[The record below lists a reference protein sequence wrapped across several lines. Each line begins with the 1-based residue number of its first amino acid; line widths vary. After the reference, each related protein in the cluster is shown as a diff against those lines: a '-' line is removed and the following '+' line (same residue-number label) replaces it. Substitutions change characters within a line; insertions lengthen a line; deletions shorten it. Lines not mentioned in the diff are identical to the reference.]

1 MVKTSAHGFGDWLWQ
16 RITAATMLLYTLVVG
31 LRWATDAPLGA
42 MGWRDWFTPLPF
54 RLLTLLFLFALMYHA
69 WLGVREVLMDYVR
82 DKKLRAVLQALLTLT
97 VIGYA
102 GWGLTILW
110 SI

>member
-1 MVKTSAHGFGDWLWQ
+1 MKPGTHGFGDWLWQ
-16 RITAATMLLYTLVVG
+16 RITAATMLFYTLVVG
-31 LRWATDAPLGA
+31 LRWAINAPLGA
-42 MGWRDWFTPLPF
+42 MGWRAWFTPLPF

-69 WLGVREVLMDYVR
+69 WLGVKEILVDYVH
-82 DKKLRAVLQALLTLT
+82 DKKLRAVLQALVMLV

-102 GWGLTILW
+102 GWAITILW